1 MGWGYYVVA
10 RKNHG
15 TDHEERVELIYLHKA
30 DDIFREANL
39 RYLPRTV
46 DEDGTPE
53 MVMTKEDVCSLRD
66 AVCSIPDYWADYET
80 ALIGGIHETGGFKSA
95 PRMCEIAYAYDSIVA
110 DGWELVFFMA

>member
-15 TDHEERVELIYLHKA
+15 TDHEERVELLYLHKA
-30 DDIFREANL
+30 DEIFRASGL
-39 RYLPRTV
+39 RYLPKTM
-46 DEDGTPE
+46 DDDGTPE
-53 MVMTKEDVCSLRD
+53 MVMTKEDVIKLRD

-80 ALIGGIHETGGFKSA
+80 TLIGDIYETGGFKSA

-110 DGWELVFFMA
+110 DGWELVFFM